1 MKTNIHTINDK
12 IAYYRAQYTDKIAY
26 YRAQQPDLYELFDEL
41 LPNGFDDDSDEAR
54 AAKEYK

>member
-1 MKTNIHTINDK
+1 MNTNTHTITDGVLTF
-12 IAYYRAQYTDKIAY
+12 ASYTDKIAY